1 MAQKVRDPERDRA
14 YKAFISSGVWKAIRG
29 AAIHR
34 AGNLCEWCKCSG
46 DDYPLHVH
54 HKTYVRFGGR
64 EEPSDLQVLCDGCH
78 AEAHGRPYL
87 LCKTTR
93 KERKERRARVKANRP
108 KTSQELAAERKKAAK
123 RAKRQRYRARLLAQR
138 NLPETPSLKDRY

>member
-14 YKAFISSGVWKAIRG
+14 YKAFISSGIWKAIRG

-46 DDYPLHVH
+46 DDYLLHVH
-54 HKTYVRFGGR
+54 HKTYARFGGQ

-78 AEAHGRPYL
+78 AEAHGKPYL

-93 KERKERRARVKANRP
+93 KERKERRARVKANRASSLTSASSS
-108 KTSQELAAERKKAAK
+108 KTGVAH
-123 RAKRQRYRARLLAQR
+123 
-138 NLPETPSLKDRY
+138 SLIFATILTSMPIA